1 MRISDWSSDVCSSD
15 LLGPDKPLPGLAEVG
30 DPLLAAIWSDD
41 RQPLE
46 LLENS
51 SSSLLGHRRVTGSD
65 FVYYLYRV
73 IGGYG
78 PQQLYMGVY
87 ARDSEI
93 DSSEMDRLALAGWI
107 GLGILTLRSEEPT
120 S

>member
-1 MRISDWSSDVCSSD
+1 MLIGEVAG
-15 LLGPDKPLPGLAEVG
+15 LGPDKPLPGLAEVG
-30 DPLLAAIWSDD
+30 DPLLAAIWSED

-87 ARDSEI
+87 ARDK
-93 DSSEMDRLALAGWI
+93 I
-107 GLGILTLRSEEPT
+107 GRASCRERVGQYV
-120 S
+120 